1 MQYIAAPKFII
12 TLIPKVGTRT
22 LLHTFVRKPKHDFG
36 AVLTGAVSHLN
47 TNERYK
53 VVFIRNPFDRM
64 LSCYINKVKF
74 ASPTIER
81 FFWKL
86 YGLHGNMTFADFLHH
101 LGTCGVDEH
110 WRPQVDYVNNI
121 KHDHIGIL
129 ENMEDDLKLIMDKL
143 GLPCSFDVP
152 HLNYSD
158 GIRVTYEDRYLD
170 KRKEKVSEI
179 KADEYYT
186 DEVREIVRKRYAK
199 DFKLYE
205 SIAG

>member
-1 MQYIAAPKFII
+1 
-12 TLIPKVGTRT
+12 

-86 YGLHGNMTFADFLHH
+86 YGLNGDMTFADFVHH

-110 WRPQVDYVNNI
+110 WRPQVDYVNGLN
-121 KHDHIGIL
+121 HDHIGIL
-129 ENMEDDLKLIMDKL
+129 ENMESDLKDIMQRL
-143 GLPCSFDVP
+143 ELPFSLDVP

-158 GIRVTYEDRYLD
+158 NERVTYVKKKHYLD
-170 KRKEKVSEI
+170 KKKEKVKEVEL
-179 KADEYYT
+179 DEYYT
-186 DEVREIVRKRYAK
+186 DELREIVRKRYAK
-199 DFKLYE
+199 DFLLYE
-205 SIAG
+205 SVAG